1 MGTKTIG
8 LREDVYERLRERK
21 RGDESFTDLIDR
33 LLEES
38 STDWRE
44 TFGTLPEEEASALER
59 AVERSRAA
67 ASRGHADRQRTTTE
81 AFEAAGEDDGD
92 ETA

>member
-38 STDWRE
+38 STDWRD
-44 TFGTLPEEEASALER
+44 TP
-59 AVERSRAA
+59 
-67 ASRGHADRQRTTTE
+67 RG
-81 AFEAAGEDDGD
+81 GS
-92 ETA
+92 